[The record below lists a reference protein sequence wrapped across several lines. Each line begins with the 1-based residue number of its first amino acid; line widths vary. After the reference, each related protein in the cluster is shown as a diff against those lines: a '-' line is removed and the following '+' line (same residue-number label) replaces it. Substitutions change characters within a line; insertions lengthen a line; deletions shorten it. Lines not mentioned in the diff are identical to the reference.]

1 MSVLERT
8 YAEKW
13 TVEKTVYIHY
23 MLQAREV
30 MHIIG
35 GPLQRNAML
44 TFSSCLDWRASLSGC
59 VSVFCVTM
67 GNILNVYFSDT
78 FSLAC

>member
-13 TVEKTVYIHY
+13 TVEKKVYIHY
-23 MLQAREV
+23 MQQGCEV

-35 GPLQRNAML
+35 GPLQRNAVL
-44 TFSSCLDWRASLSGC
+44 TFSLCLDWSYRLLSFYC
-59 VSVFCVTM
+59 
-67 GNILNVYFSDT
+67 
-78 FSLAC
+78 